1 MQDFE
6 LDRLDLQIL
15 AALQENNQASAQ
27 DLAER
32 VPLSPSAILRRI
44 RGYRAAGVIAADISV
59 LAPNLTGE
67 RIRVLLMVQL
77 ETHAPPA
84 VSDFR
89 AQLVD
94 SPNVQMCLEVS
105 GVYDIACLAVFRSM
119 EEFNAFAD
127 ATVAS
132 HPAVRRYEAN
142 FVKRGAKMS
151 LAVPL

>member
-1 MQDFE
+1 MADFE

-44 RGYRAAGVIAADISV
+44 RGYRASGVISADVSI

-67 RIRVLLMVQL
+67 RISVLLMIQL
-77 ETHAPPA
+77 ETHAPPT
-84 VSDFR
+84 VTDFR
-89 AQLVD
+89 SQLVG
-94 SPNVQMCLEVS
+94 SPNVQVCLEVS
-105 GVYDIACLAVFRSM
+105 GVYDIACLGVFRSM

-132 HPAVRRYEAN
+132 HPAVRRYEAS

>member
-1 MQDFE
+1 VADFE
-6 LDRLDLQIL
+6 LDRLDFQIL
-15 AALQENNQASAQ
+15 SALQQNNQASAQ

-44 RGYRAAGVIAADISV
+44 RGYRASGVITADVSV

-67 RIRVLLMVQL
+67 RIRVLLMIQL
-77 ETHAPPA
+77 ETHAPQA
-84 VSDFR
+84 VGDVR
-89 AQLVD
+89 GQLVD

-119 EEFNAFAD
+119 EEFNVFAD

-132 HPAVRRYEAN
+132 HPAVRRYEAS
-142 FVKRGAKMS
+142 FVKRDAKLS
-151 LAVPL
+151 LAMPL